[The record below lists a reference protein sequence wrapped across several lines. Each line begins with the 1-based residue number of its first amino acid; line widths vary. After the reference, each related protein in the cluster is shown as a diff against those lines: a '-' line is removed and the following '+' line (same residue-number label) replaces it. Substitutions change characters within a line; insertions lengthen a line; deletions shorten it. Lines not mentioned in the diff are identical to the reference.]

1 MTKKRL
7 TAAVLACLLLLTACA
22 NTPAPAE
29 TTAAASQPVTETT
42 GTVPTTQPETA
53 PAGRHILVACF
64 SATGHTKA
72 LAQGVAAY
80 LDGDFYEILP
90 ETPYTQADLDYGN
103 ADSRVSREHED
114 PDARPALAQ
123 SDLDMSQ
130 YDTVMI
136 AHPIWW
142 GKAPRVVLT
151 FLESYDFSGKTL
163 VSMCTSASSPL
174 GDSARELQELLPDS
188 VTWLESRRFPSGA
201 DVSDAEDWL
210 REIGLAGN

>member
-7 TAAVLACLLLLTACA
+7 TAVLLACLLLLTACGK
-22 NTPAPAE
+22 APATGE
-29 TTAAASQPVTETT
+29 TVAVASQPVPETT
-42 GTVPTTQPETA
+42 EAATTAQPETV

-80 LDGDFYEILP
+80 LDADFYEILP
-90 ETPYTQADLDYGN
+90 ETPYTQADLDYNN

-114 PDARPALAQ
+114 PAFRPALAQ
-123 SDLDMSQ
+123 GDLDMSQ

-151 FLESYDFSGKTL
+151 FLESYDFSGKTM

-174 GDSARELQELLPDS
+174 GDSAREMQELLPDS